1 MNYTIY
7 AIFSCLFTLA
17 GVASIYC
24 VVRYDRHLAVAQAK
38 IDDLQ
43 NAYRDAVDE
52 MERMDEAHAHTQ
64 EDLSELINEHAS
76 LLTKDE
82 YNGWQNRETWA
93 FVLHIDN
100 DSYHHARACG
110 EAHRLVR
117 DLDLDKVT
125 IDEGLTIGEKRLLG
139 FVFTDDFFEFLDD
152 VPESEPMGMRQDVGS
167 IWRINHVDI
176 GEWVWQLYNT
186 TEVPDEYILP

>member
-1 MNYTIY
+1 MDYTIY

-24 VVRYDRHLAVAQAK
+24 VVRYDRHLAIAQAK
-38 IDDLQ
+38 IDDLEESI
-43 NAYRDAVDE
+43 V
-52 MERMDEAHAHTQ
+52 MMDKAHAHTQ

-110 EAHRLVR
+110 EAHRIVHE
-117 DLDLDKVT
+117 LDLDKNP
-125 IDEGLTIGEKRLLG
+125 IEGLTIAEKRILG
-139 FVFTDDFFEFLDD
+139 YVFTDDFFEFLDD
-152 VPESEPMGMRQDVGS
+152 VPESEPMGMRQDIGS

-176 GEWVWQLYNT
+176 GEWVWQLFNT